1 MKSAS
6 YDVVV
11 VGNGVVGLSVATALA
26 RQEAGLS
33 IAMVGPQNRRGGASA
48 AAGAMLGCFGEVTRH
63 TLGSDV
69 GRARFEL
76 QLAAHRRWSGE
87 LEELGEH
94 TDGPLR
100 VSTDTHVILNS
111 VGGGLDSENFKAML
125 AALDE
130 YGEPY
135 EEGVHVPGLRPSPDA
150 RPLRTVRLGREG
162 AVDSRRLLQ
171 ALARRAVAAGV
182 TTVDDTVEGLRIAGD
197 AVVGVSLADG
207 RENLAAGEVILT
219 AGASTTPLLVAL
231 PDPYAVPPVYA
242 GSGFAYVAERV
253 VGSALTTA
261 VRTVTRAGSCGLH
274 AIPLGG
280 RMEYFGATNVLF
292 GQPELRPHLG
302 LFAFLTEAVVGQID
316 RLASLSRVEELRI
329 GNRPVSFDTFP
340 LLGPGPKRGLWL
352 VGAGYR
358 DGLHASPEWADR
370 AARSVVDAKNYF
382 PEEFSPCRA
391 PISTMTV
398 AESIEDFVAQQIG
411 SAFEGGIRLTPFQGL
426 EDLDR
431 MYRPMAEQLYD
442 RLGISF
448 GLAPDIVTFLC
459 LTRKSDRDVEHAA
472 SYLRDVGAV

>member
-1 MKSAS
+1 MNKTS

-26 RQEAGLS
+26 RQAAGLS
-33 IAMVGPQNRRGGASA
+33 VAIVGPRHRTGGASA

-63 TLGSDV
+63 TLASGV

-76 QLAAHRRWSGE
+76 QLAAHRRWPGE
-87 LEELGEH
+87 LDELGEH
-94 TDGPLR
+94 TGAPLR
-100 VSTDTHVILNS
+100 ASRDTHVILNS
-111 VGGGLDSENFKAML
+111 VGGGLDSENFAAML
-125 AALDE
+125 AALRE

-135 EEGVHVPGLRPSPDA
+135 EDGGDIPGLRPSPDA
-150 RPLRTVRLGREG
+150 RPLRTVRIEGEG
-162 AVDSRRLLQ
+162 AVHARRLLG
-171 ALARRAVAAGV
+171 ALEHRASAAGV
-182 TTVDDTVEGLRIAGD
+182 TTIDDTVEGLRIAGN
-197 AVVGVSLADG
+197 AVVGVGLAGDQ
-207 RENLAAGEVILT
+207 EDLAAGEIVLA
-219 AGASTTPLLVAL
+219 AGAYTTALLAAL
-231 PDPYAVPPVYA
+231 PDPHAVPPVYA

-253 VGSALTTA
+253 LGEALTTA

-274 AIPLGG
+274 AIPLGEG
-280 RMEYFGATNVLF
+280 MEYFGATNVVF

-316 RLASLSRVEELRI
+316 RLASFSRVEELRM
-329 GNRPVSFDTFP
+329 GNRPVPFDTFP
-340 LLGPGPKRGLWL
+340 LLGPGPQRGLWL
-352 VGAGYR
+352 VGGGYR

-391 PISTMTV
+391 PISTMSV

-431 MYRPMAEQLYD
+431 MYRPMAERLYE

-448 GLAPDIVTFLC
+448 GLAPDIVSFLC
-459 LTRKSDRDVEHAA
+459 LTRKSDADVEKAA
-472 SYLRDVGAV
+472 AYLRDVGAA